1 MINKGL
7 QLVSSKDLKPGSL
20 APEAV
25 PLYLLIY
32 LFIYFKGMVNN
43 FKQLKA

>member
-25 PLYLLIY
+25 PL